1 MIALSDSFLFAEWV
15 KSNLVKW
22 LFFSTVIAL
31 SLVIA
36 IVGFQLTLRYS
47 YETDQTFGHT
57 IRIDRLTGEQCFSS
71 GSDQVLR
78 QLGLPRCAP

>member
-1 MIALSDSFLFAEWV
+1 MFAQSV
-15 KSNLVKW
+15 KSVLTKW
-22 LFFSTVIAL
+22 LFFGAAAALFVVI
-31 SLVIA
+31 V
-36 IVGFQLTLRYS
+36 IVGLQVGVRYG

-57 IRIDRLTGEQCFSS
+57 IRLDRLTGERCFSS